1 MERLFKHPALVVGI
15 ITVITVFLGFW
26 VPRAQLDNNNIRFL
40 PDNNP
45 SKIISEYIDDTFGGQ
60 VMILVG
66 LERPYRTV
74 FEKGFLERIRDFSQ
88 IVENTEYVKSVNSIM
103 STQYITGDSDSIVVA
118 DLVPEDFSGTDEE
131 IIELRRRIASWDLFR
146 GSLVSDDF
154 SAAQILI
161 TLNVLT
167 ADFTRPEVTRSIS
180 VIREIAENIFSG
192 EAEVYFTGQ
201 PIVNATIN
209 ESIITDNLL
218 LIPLVVIVVLAML
231 FFSFRRFTFVVL
243 PLLTVIIAV
252 VWTIGLA
259 ALLGIKLSVITT
271 ILPVILTA
279 VGSAYG
285 IHIVT
290 HYMEDT
296 REKTLTAAE
305 HRELVVN
312 MVKKLI
318 KPVFLA
324 ALTTLA
330 GFISFCFTPIVPMRE
345 FGYCAGVG
353 VIAAFI
359 VAVLFIPS
367 MFLLRGPRTLK
378 PDRLQWSG
386 KDRQKEQTDGGRFSN
401 IIAGVFTAIAER
413 KILVLVLAA
422 LAVIISLYGLSK
434 VIVDNAVVEFFQ
446 HETDIS
452 RSDRFIREHFSG
464 SKDLNLV
471 VTADNTGELLHPD
484 VLQAVDNLSIYLS
497 EQVPAVG
504 KVVGFTDIIKRI
516 NQVFNAGESPE
527 GLLNTV
533 NTSDSFGFNDDDFG
547 FGNFGL
553 NDSSFNDDPY
563 FETPRQENGFQ
574 ENGFNI
580 TQYNTT
586 DLLRFLDNAAGK
598 SPHLSGNDLVR
609 ELKRATNYEGMA
621 YYEIPAN
628 PRRYGKET
636 REELQRLIANYLVLL
651 AGDDDSGYSNDPLEP
666 TAIRTLIQLRTTG
679 NKDSQAVIDTIKE
692 YIAVNFPRNVRVIIG
707 GGVTYEMAV
716 TDLIFN
722 SQVISIFVSVLIV
735 FLIMAF
741 SNKSLI
747 AGVIGA
753 VPLTLA
759 ILCNF
764 AVMGFLGIK
773 LSLGT
778 ALISSLAVGI
788 GIDYTIHFIEFFKHE
803 YRSGEP
809 AFLHR
814 TFIGCGKAIMI
825 NALSVGAGFGV
836 LAFSQFKII
845 AQLGALIALSMLIT
859 AFVSLTVIPA
869 LLMVIKPK
877 FIYGVRKRHS
887 VTSR

>member
-1 MERLFKHPALVVGI
+1 MEKLFKYPGLIVGI
-15 ITVITVFLGFW
+15 IALVTVFLGLQL
-26 VPRAQLDNNNIRFL
+26 PHAQLDNNNIRFL
-40 PDNNP
+40 PEKNP
-45 SKIISEYIDDTFGGQ
+45 AKLISEYVDDTFGGQ

-74 FEKGFLERIRDFSQ
+74 FEKDFLGRIKDFSQ
-88 IVENTEYVKSVNSIM
+88 TVENTEYIKSVNSIM
-103 STQYITGDSDSIVVA
+103 STQYITGDNESIIVS

-131 IIELRRRIASWDLFR
+131 ITELKRRIASWDLFR
-146 GSLVSDDF
+146 GSLVSDDL
-154 SAAQILI
+154 SATQILI
-161 TLNVLT
+161 TLDAVT
-167 ADFTRPEVTRSIS
+167 ADFTRPEVTRS
-180 VIREIAENIFSG
+180 VKKIRETAEEIFTG

-201 PIVNATIN
+201 PIINTIIN

-218 LIPLVVIVVLAML
+218 LIPLVVIVVLSML
-231 FFSFRRFTFVVL
+231 FFSFRRFAFVGL
-243 PLLTVIIAV
+243 PFLTVIIAV
-252 VWTIGLA
+252 VWAVGMA
-259 ALLGIKLSVITT
+259 ALFGIKLSVITT
-271 ILPVILTA
+271 ILPVILVA

-296 REKTLTAAE
+296 RGKTLSVTE
-305 HRELVVN
+305 HRELVIGL
-312 MVKKLI
+312 VKKLI

-324 ALTTLA
+324 ALTTMA
-330 GFISFCFTPIVPMRE
+330 GFISFCFTPIIPMRE
-345 FGYCAGVG
+345 FGYCASFGVFT
-353 VIAAFI
+353 AFA

-367 MFLLRGPRTLK
+367 MFLLRGPRVPK
-378 PDRLQWSG
+378 
-386 KDRQKEQTDGGRFSN
+386 KEQKEKTDSAFN
-401 IIAGVFTAIAER
+401 NTIAVFFTRIAE
-413 KILVLVLAA
+413 KKVLVLIIAA

-446 HETDIS
+446 KETDIS
-452 RSDRFIREHFSG
+452 RSDRFIREYFGG

-471 VTADNTGELLHPD
+471 ITAATTEEILHPD
-484 VLQAVDNLSIYLS
+484 VLQAVDNLSAYLTAN
-497 EQVPAVG
+497 VPDVG

-516 NQVFNAGESPE
+516 NQVFNVSESPE
-527 GLLNTV
+527 GLRRTISHNAT
-533 NTSDSFGFNDDDFG
+533 DSFGFSDNVSGNDSWG
-547 FGNFGL
+547 FGNFGFG
-553 NDSSFNDDPY
+553 NDVTVA
-563 FETPRQENGFQ
+563 ETPIQEND
-574 ENGFNI
+574 FNI
-580 TQYNTT
+580 SQYSAA
-586 DLLRFLDNAAGK
+586 DLLRFLDSAAGK
-598 SPHLSGNDLVR
+598 SSNLNGVDLVR
-609 ELKRATNYEGMA
+609 ELKRLTNYEGMA
-621 YYEIPAN
+621 YYEIPSN

-636 REELQRLIANYLVLL
+636 PEELQRLIANYLVLL
-651 AGDDDSGYSNDPLEP
+651 SGDVDSGYSNDPLEP
-666 TAIRTLIQLRTTG
+666 TAIRTMVQMRTTG
-679 NKDSQAVIDTIKE
+679 SRDSQAVIDIIKE
-692 YIAVNFPRNVRVIIG
+692 YIAVNFPKNVEVIIG

-722 SQVISIFVSVLIV
+722 SQVISIFISVLIV

-803 YRSGEP
+803 YQTENP
-809 AFLHR
+809 AFLR
-814 TFIGCGKAIMI
+814 LTFIGCGKAIMI
-825 NALSVGAGFGV
+825 NALAVGAGFGV

-845 AQLGALIALSMLIT
+845 AELGLLIALSMLIT

-877 FIYGVRKRHS
+877 FIYGVKK
-887 VTSR
+887 

>member
-1 MERLFKHPALVVGI
+1 MEKLFKRPVIIIGI
-15 ITVITVFLGFW
+15 IAFITVFLGIQL
-26 VPRAQLDNNNIRFL
+26 PRAQLDNNNIRFL
-40 PDNNP
+40 PDKNQA
-45 SKIISEYIDDTFGGQ
+45 KLISEYIDGTFGGQ
-60 VMILVG
+60 VLILVG

-74 FEKGFLERIRDFSQ
+74 FEKSFLDKIRDFSQ
-88 IVENTEYVKSVNSIM
+88 AVENTEYIKSVNSIM
-103 STQYITGDSDSIVVA
+103 STQYITGDNDSIIVS

-131 IIELRRRIASWDLFR
+131 ITELKRRIASWDLFR
-146 GSLVSDDF
+146 GSLVSDDL
-154 SAAQILI
+154 SATQILI
-161 TLNVLT
+161 TLDAVT
-167 ADFTRPEVTRSIS
+167 ADFTRPEITQSIDK
-180 VIREIAENIFSG
+180 IRKIADQIFAG

-201 PIVNATIN
+201 PIINAIIN
-209 ESIITDNLL
+209 KSMIADNIL

-231 FFSFRRFTFVVL
+231 FFSFRRFTFVIL
-243 PLLTVIIAV
+243 PFLTVIIAV
-252 VWTIGLA
+252 VWAIGMA

-271 ILPVILTA
+271 ILPVILVA

-296 REKTLTAAE
+296 RQRTLSVTE

-312 MVKKLI
+312 LVKKLI

-324 ALTTLA
+324 ALTTMA

-345 FGYCAGVG
+345 FGYSAGFG
-353 VIAAFI
+353 VFAAFA

-367 MFLLRGPRTLK
+367 MFLVRGPR
-378 PDRLQWSG
+378 PDRLQSSG
-386 KDRQKEQTDGGRFSN
+386 KEQKKGQTGNSFNDT
-401 IIAGVFTAIAER
+401 IAGIFTGIAKK
-413 KILVLVLAA
+413 KILILVLAA
-422 LAVIISLYGLSK
+422 LAVVLSLYGLSK

-446 HETDIS
+446 KETDIS
-452 RSDRFIREHFSG
+452 RSDRFIREYFGG
-464 SKDLNLV
+464 SKDLNIV
-471 VTADNTGELLHPD
+471 IAADTTEELLHPD
-484 VLQAVDNLSIYLS
+484 VLQAVDNLSAYLTA
-497 EQVPAVG
+497 QVPAVG

-516 NQVFNAGESPE
+516 NQVFNVGESPE
-527 GLLNTV
+527 GLQRSISQNATDDAGF
-533 NTSDSFGFNDDDFG
+533 NSFGFNDNDSDNDFGG
-547 FGNFGL
+547 FGNL
-553 NDSSFNDDPY
+553 DDTHY
-563 FETPRQENGFQ
+563 NETPIQENNFS
-574 ENGFNI
+574 I
-580 TQYNTT
+580 TQYSTA
-586 DLLRFLDNAAGK
+586 DLLRFLDSAAGK
-598 SPHLSGNDLVR
+598 SPNLNGVDLVR
-609 ELKRATNYEGMA
+609 ELKRLTNYDGMA
-621 YYEIPAN
+621 YYEIPSN

-636 REELQRLIANYLVLL
+636 PEELQRLIANYLVLL

-666 TAIRTLIQLRTTG
+666 TAIKTMVQMRTTG
-679 NKDSQAVIDTIKE
+679 SRDSQAVIDIINE
-692 YIAVNFPRNVRVIIG
+692 YIALNFPKNVRVIIG

-722 SQVISIFVSVLIV
+722 SQLISIFISVLIV
-735 FLIMAF
+735 FLIIAI

-803 YRSGEP
+803 YQSGESD
-809 AFLHR
+809 FLRR

-825 NALSVGAGFGV
+825 NALAVGAGFGV

-845 AQLGALIALSMLIT
+845 AELGLLIALSMLIT

-877 FIYGVRKRHS
+877 FIYGVKK
-887 VTSR
+887 